1 MKLLKNIIIFNKNK
15 YCINLCM
22 RLFLAIE
29 KMFVIIGRIGGI
41 AQLVRAAES

>member
-1 MKLLKNIIIFNKNK
+1 MNSAFDFS
-15 YCINLCM
+15 M